1 MSSYVY
7 GVIPAADAAAWPG
20 VEGIGGP
27 VRAVA
32 GGDLAALVSDIP
44 ADAKPGRREDL
55 EAHRRVLSQAIEQG
69 TVIPM
74 RFGIVIDDDDLVRAR
89 LLSRHG
95 DELGELLQDLDGKVQ
110 MTVRAFYAEDALMRA
125 AVAGDD
131 EIARLNAIIGGRPE
145 LETRNERVALGERVA
160 AAIDR
165 RRARDSDALLERL
178 RPLAS
183 DIVVDPPGSDRVA
196 LSAQL
201 LVRRDVRPALD
212 AAVAEL
218 GPALEGYLALRYIGP
233 LPPYSFSALEL
244 EPEESSHTPET
255 AQTGEQ

>member
-7 GVIPAADAAAWPG
+7 GVIPADDAAAWPG
-20 VEGIGGP
+20 VDGIGGP

-32 GGDLAALVSDIP
+32 GGDLAALVSDVP

-69 TVIPM
+69 TVVPM
-74 RFGIVIDDDDLVRAR
+74 RFGIVMDDDDVVRDR
-89 LLSRHG
+89 LLGRHG
-95 DELGELLQDLDGKVQ
+95 DELDELLESLDGKVQ

-125 AVAGDD
+125 AVASDD
-131 EIARLNAIIGGRPE
+131 EITRLNELIGGRPE
-145 LETRNERVALGERVA
+145 IETRNERVALGERVA

-165 RRARDSDALLERL
+165 RRARDEEALLERL
-178 RPLAS
+178 RPLAN
-183 DIVVDPPGSDRVA
+183 DVVVDPPSSDRVA

-212 AAVAEL
+212 AAIAEL
-218 GPALEGYLALRYIGP
+218 GPALEGYLAMRYIGP
-233 LPPYSFSALEL
+233 LPPYSFSTLEL
-244 EPEESSHTPET
+244 EPQQASQTPET
-255 AQTGEQ
+255 ATTGEQ